1 MSAYMRLSEVKQILK
16 APLGANNSQ
25 RVNSKKLIFF
35 QFFDFSIEE
44 MRLTIR

>member
-1 MSAYMRLSEVKQILK
+1 MRLSEVKQILK

-25 RVNSKKLIFF
+25 RVNSEQLIFFF